1 MAELSTLARP
11 YAKAAFEL
19 AHAARTLPHWSQML
33 QTLARAAADPQVAGL
48 LGNPRLSRGDVA
60 AALIGALGETLDAQ
74 GRNFVKLLAEY
85 NRLPLLPAI
94 AEQYEALKA
103 EAERRVEVEITTAA
117 PVDAAQ
123 QSRLVD
129 AVRRRLARDVE
140 VQWKTDPALL
150 AGAQIRAGDLVIDGS
165 VAGELGQLRSWLF
178 NSSAGR

>member
-19 AHAARTLPHWSQML
+19 AHAAQALPHWSQML
-33 QTLARAAADPQVAGL
+33 KTLARAAADPQVAVL
-48 LGNPRLSRGDVA
+48 LSNPRLSRSDVA
-60 AALIGALGETLDAQ
+60 SALIAALGETLDAQ

-85 NRLPLLPAI
+85 NRLALLPAI
-94 AEQYEALKA
+94 AEQYEVLKA

-117 PVDAAQ
+117 PVDPAQ
-123 QSRLVD
+123 QTKLVD
-129 AVRRRLARDVE
+129 AVRKRLAREVD

-165 VAGELGQLRSWLF
+165 VSGELEHLRQALM
-178 NSSAGR
+178 AA